1 MEKISEMI
9 KRMCPEGVERVK
21 LSSIVNSIH
30 TGLNPRSNFKLNEEG
45 ATKYYVTVKEITSNK
60 IVFSSST
67 DRITDEAW
75 NIIQNRSHLEKG
87 DVLFSGIGTIGKVV
101 FVNQPVED
109 WNCSESVFVIKPKT
123 ERINGCYLAYILRSN
138 DVVSQYEACAAG
150 SIMKGVRKATLES
163 LEIPLPPLPIQQEI
177 VRILD
182 SFTLLHS
189 NLEAELVSRQK
200 QYEFYRNKLLTFD
213 KDDESVEWKTLGE
226 ISIDIFSGATPST
239 KIKEYWDGGTIPWM
253 SSGEVHQ
260 GQVTNI
266 EGRITELGYSKC
278 STKLVPI
285 NSVVIA
291 LAGQG
296 KTRGTVAITRMSLCT
311 NQSLAAIVPNTEIV
325 NPDYLYFYL
334 KGEYMNLRTV
344 SSGDGTR
351 GGLNLRMINEYNVPI
366 VSIQRQQEIVSTLD
380 TFESLITNLKKEIE
394 ARKKQYEYYREQL
407 LTFE

>member
-9 KRMCPEGVERVK
+9 KRMCPNGVERVK
-21 LSSIVNSIH
+21 LSSFVNSIH

-200 QYEFYRNKLLTFD
+200 QYEFYRNKLFTFD
-213 KDDESVEWKTLGE
+213 KDDDSVERKILGDVGEVRMCKRILKSQTNSE
-226 ISIDIFSGATPST
+226 IGIPFYKIGTFGGVADAFISKELYDDYKSKYNYPKKGDILISAA
-239 KIKEYWDGGTIPWM
+239 GTI
-253 SSGEVHQ
+253 GRTVEFD
-260 GQVTNI
+260 GQPSYFQDSNIVWIENDEKYVTN
-266 EGRITELGYSKC
+266 K
-278 STKLVPI
+278 
-285 NSVVIA
+285 
-291 LAGQG
+291 
-296 KTRGTVAITRMSLCT
+296 
-311 NQSLAAIVPNTEIV
+311 
-325 NPDYLYFYL
+325 YL
-334 KGEYMNLRTV
+334 KFFYSIADWKIQNGGSVSRLYNDNLKST
-344 SSGDGTR
+344 
-351 GGLNLRMINEYNVPI
+351 IIPI
-366 VSIQRQQEIVSTLD
+366 PSLQRQQEIVSTLD

>member
-9 KRMCPEGVERVK
+9 KRMCPEGIKRAPLGDLLDYEQPGKYIVKSIEYESKGIPVLTAGQSFLLGYTNETIGVYNASKNKPTIIFDDFTTSFHWVDFDFKIKSSAMKMLREKTDSVLLRYVYYSMYEILYTPVEHSRQWI
-21 LSSIVNSIH
+21 S
-30 TGLNPRSNFKLNEEG
+30 TYSNF
-45 ATKYYVTVKEITSNK
+45 
-60 IVFSSST
+60 
-67 DRITDEAW
+67 
-75 NIIQNRSHLEKG
+75 
-87 DVLFSGIGTIGKVV
+87 
-101 FVNQPVED
+101 
-109 WNCSESVFVIKPKT
+109 
-123 ERINGCYLAYILRSN
+123 
-138 DVVSQYEACAAG
+138 
-150 SIMKGVRKATLES
+150 
-163 LEIPLPPLPIQQEI
+163 EIPLPPLPIQQEI

-182 SFTLLHS
+182 SFTQLQS
-189 NLEAELVSRQK
+189 NLEAELVVRQK
-200 QYEFYRNKLLTFD
+200 QYEFYRNKLFTFD
-213 KDDESVEWKTLGE
+213 KDDDSVERKTLGE

-266 EGRITELGYSKC
+266 EGCITELGYSKC

-351 GGLNLRMINEYNVPI
+351 GGLNLRMINEYKVPI
-366 VSIQRQQEIVSTLD
+366 VSIQRQQEIVSILD
-380 TFESLITNLKKEIE
+380 TFESLITKLKKEIE

>member
-200 QYEFYRNKLLTFD
+200 QYEFYRNKLFTFD
-213 KDDESVEWKTLGE
+213 KDDESVEWKILGDVGE
-226 ISIDIFSGATPST
+226 VRMCKRILKSQTNSEVGIPFYKIGTFGGVADAFISKELYDDYKSKYNYPKKGDILISAA
-239 KIKEYWDGGTIPWM
+239 GTI
-253 SSGEVHQ
+253 GRTVEFD
-260 GQVTNI
+260 GQPSYFQDSNIVWIENDEKYVTN
-266 EGRITELGYSKC
+266 K
-278 STKLVPI
+278 
-285 NSVVIA
+285 
-291 LAGQG
+291 
-296 KTRGTVAITRMSLCT
+296 
-311 NQSLAAIVPNTEIV
+311 
-325 NPDYLYFYL
+325 YL
-334 KGEYMNLRTV
+334 KFFYSIADWKIQNGGSVSRLYNDNLKST
-344 SSGDGTR
+344 
-351 GGLNLRMINEYNVPI
+351 IIPI
-366 VSIQRQQEIVSTLD
+366 PSLQRQQEIVSTLD